1 MMWYKTAQKVNSFGL
16 PISSGSLKTKQ
27 FQSEEPELEEE
38 PQLEPES
45 DDTQVDENGVEIPV
59 INPNPGDVSLDIP
72 TPEDG
77 FTPQDL
83 QQKVIELEADPT
95 KDLKLPPLHKEPEDP
110 NCYCRIE
117 SKPILSQPGV
127 NDARRVWIVN
137 HFNNET
143 GKPIN
148 NCPVCLASAD
158 NFNRAEVERL
168 RNKGIDV
175 DPIP

>member
-1 MMWYKTAQKVNSFGL
+1 MWYKTAQKINSFGF
-16 PISSGSLKTKQ
+16 PISSGEIKTKQ
-27 FQSEEPELEEE
+27 FQSEEPDLQEIEIEEQ

-59 INPNPGDVSLDIP
+59 IQPNPGDVSVDSTI
-72 TPEDG
+72 TPE
-77 FTPQDL
+77 DL

-117 SKPILSQPGV
+117 SKPILSQPGI

>member
-1 MMWYKTAQKVNSFGL
+1 MMWYKIAQKVNSFGL
-16 PISSGSLKTKQ
+16 PISSGPLKTKQ
-27 FQSEEPELEEE
+27 FQSEEVDVDEEIQPENDE
-38 PQLEPES
+38 
-45 DDTQVDENGVEIPV
+45 TQVDENGVEIPV
-59 INPNPGDVSLDIP
+59 IDPEPDDVTVDIP

-95 KDLKLPPLHKEPEDP
+95 KDLKLPPLHKEPQDP

-117 SKPILSQPGV
+117 SRPILSQPGV
-127 NDARRVWIVN
+127 QDARRVWIVN

-143 GKPIN
+143 GRPIN

-158 NFNRAEVERL
+158 NFNRAEEQRL

-175 DPIP
+175 NPIA